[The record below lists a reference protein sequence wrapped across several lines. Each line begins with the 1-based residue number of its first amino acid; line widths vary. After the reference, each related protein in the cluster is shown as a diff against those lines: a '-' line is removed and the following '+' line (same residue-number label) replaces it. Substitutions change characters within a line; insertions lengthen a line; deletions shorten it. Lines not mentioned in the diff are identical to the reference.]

1 MDTDLST
8 HDGEWCLS
16 GLWDGLKPTP
26 ILSVSEWADAHRYLS
41 ASSEKGRWRTDRTP
55 YLKEILDNLSPTSP
69 YNEVVVMKAVQLG
82 FTESGLNAVGC
93 YVDIAPCP
101 ILYVMPTI
109 DMAKGIST
117 ERIDPMI
124 DATPRLSS
132 KIRPARERDSGNTVL
147 RKNFPG
153 GVLVLAGANSGSSL
167 RSRPIRLLILDEID
181 AYPPSINNEGSPI
194 ALAEKR
200 TVTFYNRK
208 IYKLSTPTVDGAS
221 AIQKEVDNTDK
232 RKYFVPLPCC
242 GVFQPLEFEC
252 LVWEKSDYKNVKYK
266 CPHCGG
272 LTAERFKT
280 AFLKNGEWRATDP
293 GLSSKERVGYLI
305 NGLYSPVG
313 WMSWSSIARE
323 YDESQGDDIKTQAFV
338 NTVLGETYKEKGDAP
353 EWDALYS
360 RRENYPTYR
369 PPAKVVFLTAG
380 CDVQKDRLELEIV
393 GWCKDLQ
400 SYSIDYRVIPG
411 DTSST
416 GPGSVWETLGKLM
429 QEQWQ
434 REDGR
439 ILMIRKLAVDSGFN
453 TSEVYNF
460 CFSQDI
466 SRVSAVKGR
475 ESLNMAVAAPRP
487 VTFKFNGKPIK
498 FNALWTVGTSFLK
511 AEIYGKLKLKV
522 NEDQSFPPWYCHF
535 PSAYEPYY
543 FRMLTAEHLQ
553 KRIVRGFAV
562 YEWVKSFARNEAL
575 DCRIYARAAMAMLG
589 AERWSDADWTIIEK
603 SNDIGPGEKP
613 IRKTNKAPKS
623 SFWNR

>member
-1 MDTDLST
+1 MD
-8 HDGEWCLS
+8 CF
-16 GLWDGLKPTP
+16 TP
-26 ILSVSEWADAHRYLS
+26 GSDIQ
-41 ASSEKGRWRTDRTP
+41 
-55 YLKEILDNLSPTSP
+55 
-69 YNEVVVMKAVQLG
+69 EVVIMKGSQVGLTEAG
-82 FTESGLNAVGC
+82 FNIIGF
-93 YVDIAPCP
+93 YIDMDPCP
-101 ILYVMPTI
+101 MMYVMPT
-109 DMAKGIST
+109 DGVVK
-117 ERIDPMI
+117 RN
-124 DATPRLSS
+124 S
-132 KIRPARERDSGNTVL
+132 KIRFDPMVEASPQLRQKINPSRIRDKTNSML
-147 RKNFPG
+147 EKAFPG
-153 GVLVLAGANSGSSL
+153 GVLIFCGANSPAPL
-167 RSRPIRLLILDEID
+167 RSVPIRLIVLDEVDAMPSDVGGEGNPID
-181 AYPPSINNEGSPI
+181 
-194 ALAEKR
+194 LARAR
-200 TVTFYNRK
+200 TRTFPQK
-208 IYKLSTPTVDGAS
+208 KVMIISTPTVEGAS
-221 AIQKEVDNTDK
+221 MIEQEYTSTDQ
-232 RKYFVPLPCC
+232 RRYFVPCPEC
-242 GVFQPLEFEC
+242 GLMQTLEFES
-252 LVWEKSDYKNVKYK
+252 LRWETTADVRYE
-266 CPHCGG
+266 CCGCNH
-272 LTAERFKT
+272 LIEERAKPKM
-280 AFLKNGEWRATDP
+280 LKLGEWRST
-293 GLSSKERVGYLI
+293 KEENKSLRRVGYHLSA
-305 NGLYSPVG
+305 LYSPYG
-313 WMSWSSIARE
+313 WYSWSEAAQQYE
-323 YDESQGDDIKTQAFV
+323 NAGTDAEKLKVFY

-353 EWDALYS
+353 EWDSLYS

-439 ILMIRKLAVDSGFN
+439 ILMIRRLAVDSGFN

-466 SRVSAVKGR
+466 TRVSAIKGR

-522 NEDQSFPPWYCHF
+522 NEDESFPPWYCHF

-589 AERWSDADWTIIEK
+589 AERWSEADWTIIEK

-613 IRKTNKAPKS
+613 QRKPSKSVKS

>member
-1 MDTDLST
+1 MSVIQ
-8 HDGEWCLS
+8 S
-16 GLWDGLKPTP
+16 FKDGLKPIP
-26 ILSVSEWADAHRYLS
+26 RLKPSEWSDTHRMLS
-41 ASSEKGRWRTDRTP
+41 STSSSEPGPWKTSRTP
-55 YLKEILDNLSPTSP
+55 YLKEIMDCFTP
-69 YNEVVVMKAVQLG
+69 YSDIQEVVIMKGSQVGLTEAG
-82 FTESGLNAVGC
+82 FNIIGFYIDT
-93 YVDIAPCP
+93 DPCP
-101 ILYVMPTI
+101 MMYVMPT
-109 DMAKGIST
+109 DGVVK
-117 ERIDPMI
+117 RN
-124 DATPRLSS
+124 S
-132 KIRPARERDSGNTVL
+132 KIRFDPMVEASPQLRQKINPSRVRDKTNSML
-147 RKNFPG
+147 EKAFPG
-153 GVLVLAGANSGSSL
+153 GVLIFCGANSPAPL
-167 RSRPIRLLILDEID
+167 RSVPIRLIVLDEVDAMPSDVGGEGNPID
-181 AYPPSINNEGSPI
+181 
-194 ALAEKR
+194 LARAR
-200 TVTFYNRK
+200 TRTFPQK
-208 IYKLSTPTVDGAS
+208 KVMIISTPTVEGAS
-221 AIQKEVDNTDK
+221 MIEQEYNSTDQ
-232 RKYFVPLPCC
+232 RRFFVPCPEC
-242 GVFQPLEFEC
+242 GLFQTLEFES
-252 LVWEKSDYKNVKYK
+252 LRWETTADVRYE
-266 CPHCGG
+266 CCGCG
-272 LTAERFKT
+272 HLIEERNKPKM
-280 AFLKNGEWRATDP
+280 LKLGEWRST
-293 GLSSKERVGYLI
+293 KEENKSMRRVGYHLSA
-305 NGLYSPVG
+305 LYSPYG
-313 WMSWSSIARE
+313 WYSWAE
-323 YDESQGDDIKTQAFV
+323 AAQQYENAGTDAEKLKVFY

-543 FRMLTAEHLQ
+543 FRMLTAENLQ

-613 IRKTNKAPKS
+613 TRKTNKAPKS